1 MSKTSWQQS
10 YKKRK
15 VFGQVLIYAILI
27 VVSVI
32 MAAPFIWML
41 LSSIKP
47 NHELFAY
54 PPIWL
59 PTTITFEHYINAFRY
74 TDFAIYFVNS
84 FIVTGATVVS
94 NLFFCS
100 LAGYAFARMDFF
112 GKNAIFMALLGTMM
126 IPIHVRLVPLFI
138 SVRMFPLV
146 GGNNI
151 FGQGGTGLIDT
162 HFGLMLPHLINIF
175 GVFLMR
181 QFFQS
186 IPQELTD
193 AAKIDGAS
201 EFGTY
206 YRIFLP
212 LSKPALATLAIY
224 VFSSA
229 WDDFLWPLVIT
240 SSRHMRTVQLGLQIF
255 QSQFLV
261 DWGPLMAA
269 TLVVTLPVIT
279 IFILGQKYFVQ
290 GIATTGL
297 KG

>member
-1 MSKTSWQQS
+1 MS
-10 YKKRK
+10 YKRHKAFQQ
-15 VFGQVLIYAILI
+15 VVIYTVLIA
-27 VVSVI
+27 VSVV
-32 MAAPFIWML
+32 MGAPFLWMV
-41 LSSIKP
+41 LSSLKP

-54 PPIWL
+54 PPVWIPSTL
-59 PTTITFEHYINAFRY
+59 TFEHYINAFRY
-74 TDFAIYFVNS
+74 TDFSRYFLNS
-84 FIVTGATVVS
+84 FIVTGVTVIS

-100 LAGYAFARMDFF
+100 LAGYAFARMDFY
-112 GKNAIFMALLGTMM
+112 GKNVIFMALLGTMM

-138 SVRMFPLV
+138 SVRRFPLA
-146 GGNNI
+146 GGNNL

-162 HFGLMLPHLINIF
+162 HLGLMLPHLINIF

-193 AAKIDGAS
+193 AAKIDGAG

-206 YRIFLP
+206 WRIFLP
-212 LSKPALATLAIY
+212 LSKPALATLSIF
-224 VFSSA
+224 VFSSS
-229 WDDFLWPLVIT
+229 WDDFLWPLVVT
-240 SSRHMRTVQLGLQIF
+240 SSRYMRTVQLGLQIF
-255 QSQFLV
+255 QSQFTV
-261 DWGPLMAA
+261 NWGSLMAA

-279 IFILGQKYFVQ
+279 IFIFGQKYFVQ